1 MTGWSSCLP
10 ACPPPTVPAK
20 LTLLVTAR
28 EMQPKS
34 VSTEAQGDG
43 LSGDTRGFVWFK
55 PPPEICWIEWPSGF
69 TSTPSF
75 FVYLRRSGEL
85 WVVGAKWRTYVSQ
98 GLGLWHTK
106 NKILGMQVCDSQT
119 QITNLC
125 LCNTNTNL
133 ILGTL
138 HYLLIIRRARA
149 ELVAVTVPSKKPV
162 YRFTHPISAR
172 MYVRSLYQA
181 SKMAGKG

>member
-34 VSTEAQGDG
+34 VSTEAQDDG
-43 LSGDTRGFVWFK
+43 LSGNTWGFVRLK
-55 PPPEICWIEWPSGF
+55 PPLEICWIERPSSF

-85 WVVGAKWRTYVSQ
+85 WVVGAKWRTYVSH
-98 GLGLWHTK
+98 GLGLWRTK
-106 NKILGMQVCDSQT
+106 NKILGTQVCDSQT

-138 HYLLIIRRARA
+138 HFWFEIAYIHTCYPTFWRARRF
-149 ELVAVTVPSKKPV
+149 LVFFVGI
-162 YRFTHPISAR
+162 HN
-172 MYVRSLYQA
+172 SLLLRAIRNIEFLCRQ
-181 SKMAGKG
+181 